1 MNGTIAAA
9 ALAAGLAAAGVGG
22 ATAQERPPPPRP
34 QSALALDME
43 SADWETS
50 ARAVGEALRIRA
62 AERGPALRRAL
73 IGALEA
79 QGMPDA
85 PRAPSY
91 EAGADYVDALLDA
104 VLEMRDP
111 ASIPALVRSP
121 TFGAPVATA
130 LADFGPRALPAAL
143 EAATSPDSREFL
155 VSSALMT
162 LRIMVEEWGGPAAL
176 SPERRAELAAAA
188 ALYLNGPG
196 EAYAELTADSGWRVG
211 IVVRRAM
218 GLAAVLGDSGLR
230 SRLEEIAADASVA
243 EALGVTSDGSAARTQ
258 AEAAALLAGT
268 PPLPRPK
275 RW

>member
-121 TFGAPVATA
+121 TFGSRVATA
-130 LADFGPRALPAAL
+130 LADFGPQALPAAL
-143 EAATSPDSREFL
+143 EAATSPDSHHGL
-155 VSSALMT
+155 VGNALMT
-162 LRIMVEEWGGPAAL
+162 LRIMVEEWGGPGAL
-176 SPERRAELAAAA
+176 PPGRRAELAAVA
-188 ALYLNGPG
+188 ALYLNGPRG
-196 EAYAELTADSGWRVG
+196 AYAELVATSGWRVG
-211 IVVRRAM
+211 RVISHAM
-218 GLAAVLGDSGLR
+218 GLAAVLDDPGVR

-243 EALGVTSDGSAARTQ
+243 EALGVTYHDAAARAQ